1 MKKIKVIILL
11 FSIILLSGCSGTY
24 NIKINEDL
32 SIEEN
37 VNFTIPKDN
46 DSYEKTVKLFEDN
59 NISEKKYEVVASD
72 ENVKV
77 TYNEKYDS
85 IEDYIINS
93 KLYKNLFE
101 RINYSIDRK
110 KLNISTES
118 KFKLDNSLSSN
129 ITDDYNVSL
138 LQINI
143 ETPYKVVE
151 NDADSVSENIYS
163 WVLNKDTTDKKIN
176 MVININSKSN
186 NYISIIV
193 LILIGIVSIGS
204 IIYVL
209 SKTIKRQKI

>member
-1 MKKIKVIILL
+1 MKKIKIIILL

-24 NIKINEDL
+24 NLKINEDL

-37 VNFTIPKDN
+37 VNFTISN
-46 DSYEKTVKLFEDN
+46 DN
-59 NISEKKYEVVASD
+59 NIDEKKYEVVASD

-77 TYNEKYDS
+77 TYTEKYDS

-101 RINYSIDRK
+101 SVNYNNNK
-110 KLNISTES
+110 KRLSISTES
-118 KFKLDNSLSSN
+118 KFKLDNSLSNN
-129 ITDDYNVSL
+129 ITDEYNMSL

-151 NDADSVSENIYS
+151 SNADSTSENIYS
-163 WVLNKDTTDKKIN
+163 WILNKDTTDKKIN

-209 SKTIKRQKI
+209 SKTMKRQKI